1 MTSPVSGTVPATLT
15 LELGAV
21 PAFGPFTPGVAK
33 EYETTMTA
41 KVTSSAGDATLSVSD
56 PSTIAPGHLVNGS
69 FWLVQALQAR
79 GQSTAFA
86 PVSATPL
93 TLLTLAAPVSNGQVT
108 IGLKQAIEAN
118 EPLRTGT
125 YSKTLTFTL
134 STTTP

>member
-1 MTSPVSGTVPATLT
+1 M
-15 LELGAV
+15 
-21 PAFGPFTPGVAK
+21 
-33 EYETTMTA
+33 
-41 KVTSSAGDATLSVSD
+41 
-56 PSTIAPGHLVNGS
+56 
-69 FWLVQALQAR
+69 QALQAR